1 VTGTMPAE
9 PELLDLRP
17 IENAQEVQRLFAL
30 WRGALLADSR
40 FKGGSNRFLP
50 QAVLDKDGPDQP
62 DSEPAPLASG
72 DAEQAISAWRATLRP
87 KGMTASLDFHVKLD
101 YRSKSFTPLDRNN
114 QGAFGR
120 SAEGDTFVLRQWY
133 DSKRIGRR
141 ALTTADLTE
150 HGAPPSATLF
160 HDPSRD
166 DAGRGRLYLIVA
178 RLTDPPSDIAEQ
190 TFAAIAAFHQVAAA
204 AQAKQDA

>member
-1 VTGTMPAE
+1 MPAE
-9 PELLDLRP
+9 PELLNLRP

-30 WRGALLADSR
+30 WRGALLADPR
-40 FKGGSNRFLP
+40 FKGGSNKFLP
-50 QAVLDKDGPDQP
+50 QAATNGDQVSP
-62 DSEPAPLASG
+62 GQPESEPAPVAAS
-72 DAEQAISAWRATLRP
+72 DAAPPNCAWRATLRP
-87 KGMTASLDFHVKLD
+87 KSMAASLDVHVKLD

-120 SAEGDTFVLRQWY
+120 SAEGHTFVLRQWY

-141 ALTTADLTE
+141 PLMATDLTE
-150 HGAPPSATLF
+150 HGAPPSAALF
-160 HDPSRD
+160 HDPSRG
-166 DAGRGRLYLIVA
+166 DAGRGRLYLVVA
-178 RLTDPPSDIAEQ
+178 RLTDPPLDIAEQ